1 METLLLSDH
10 CPDDIQRAGDIL
22 RRADLYF
29 DDSPGLTV
37 LEMKGKLR
45 RLDHVDLVIVDYLQ
59 ILAAPE
65 GKGSLTDKQ
74 AVDES
79 LRVLKSL
86 SDSRKLPVV
95 LISSLN
101 RESYDQPVSLRSYK
115 DTGSIEYS
123 CDTVLGMQY
132 RGVGARDFDV
142 FQAQGQN
149 PRELEV
155 CVLKQRYGAVGIRIP
170 YRFYPAY
177 SCFEELPPARSG
189 KQPKGSKRQTQDDGI
204 LEV

>member
-1 METLLLSDH
+1 MYKR
-10 CPDDIQRAGDIL
+10 Q
-22 RRADLYF
+22 
-29 DDSPGLTV
+29 
-37 LEMKGKLR
+37 
-45 RLDHVDLVIVDYLQ
+45 LQ

-149 PRELEV
+149 PDV
-155 CVLKQRYGAVGIRIP
+155 Y
-170 YRFYPAY
+170 
-177 SCFEELPPARSG
+177 
-189 KQPKGSKRQTQDDGI
+189 KRQGGCPAVCERGYVGTEAGGI
-204 LEV
+204 VWE